1 MRLRKLK
8 IVGIAGLAAS
18 LSGMLALAQSAAVV
32 RDELAHVSTGQ
43 GTHGQAYLFHRG
55 GACFAL
61 TPRHVLKDDQRD
73 ETYARLILARAGRAP
88 LSAQADRCA
97 YFPDIDLALM
107 RVSGVDASAD
117 CGGLFAGQ
125 GGVEQVLAARVEGSL
140 LTATDT
146 GSQERRTL
154 RLASTRVNDTDH
166 FWVSPQS
173 KADEPASGMSGGI
186 VAFQGRTIGFVL
198 ANNLSDNRYEDNWR
212 VLRIDTVALRIG
224 QLFEGRSGAVIDSA
238 QCLSGGPARPADRS
252 VAGGAANFASAAC
265 GASVV
270 AFSSPPQ
277 SNAERPENLIDGDSA
292 TVWRSSGPASVDLR
306 LCGDRARPV
315 RTVTLRPSPACG
327 AAAGVEAEVFVRGHP
342 RGPWTS
348 LGIAGQA
355 SDGSITVSSA
365 SPLNAYDIRAAVR
378 GQPACFGGVAAE

>member
-1 MRLRKLK
+1 MGLRKLK
-8 IVGIAGLAAS
+8 IVGLAALAAG
-18 LSGMLALAQSAAVV
+18 LSGMIALAQGAAVV
-32 RDELAHVSTGQ
+32 RDELAHVSTDQ

-73 ETYARLILARAGRAP
+73 ETYVRLILARAGRAP

-97 YFPDIDLALM
+97 HFPDIDLALM
-107 RVSGVDASAD
+107 RVSGIDASAD
-117 CGGLFAGQ
+117 CGGLFTGQ
-125 GGVEQVLAARVEGSL
+125 GGVEQVLAARAEGSL
-140 LTATDT
+140 LTATES
-146 GSQERRTL
+146 GSVERRTL
-154 RLASTRVNDTDH
+154 RLSSTRVNDTDH

-198 ANNLSDNRYEDNWR
+198 ANNLSANRYDENWR
-212 VLRIDTVALRIG
+212 VLRIDTVALRVG
-224 QLFEGRSGAVIDSA
+224 QLFEGRGGAVIDNA
-238 QCLSGGPARPADRS
+238 QCLSGAPVGGAS
-252 VAGGAANFASAAC
+252 KQVVAGSMNFASAAC

-277 SNAERPENLIDGDSA
+277 SNAERPDNLLDGDGA
-292 TVWRSSGPASVDLR
+292 TVWRSSGQASVDVR
-306 LCGDRARPV
+306 LCGDKARPV
-315 RTVTLRPSPACG
+315 RVVTLQPSPACE
-327 AAAGVEAEVFVRGHP
+327 ATGVEAEVFVRGHP

-355 SDGSITVSSA
+355 ADGSITVSTA

-378 GQPACFGGVAAE
+378 GRSGCFVGIAVE